1 MSNPPDRED
10 TVTQRFSI
18 SEARANLPA
27 LVDAADA
34 GTEVELTRRGK
45 PVAVIVS
52 RRELDRLRANDVR
65 FRDAYRTFLQEHPLD
80 EVGLDEELA
89 PRDRAPGRHSDL

>member
-1 MSNPPDRED
+1 
-10 TVTQRFSI
+10 VTQRFSI

-27 LVDAADA
+27 LVDAAAA
-34 GTEVELTRRGK
+34 GTEVELTRRGR

-65 FRDAYRTFLQEHPLD
+65 FRDAYRRFLEQHPID

-89 PRDRAPGRHSDL
+89 PRDRAQGRRVSL